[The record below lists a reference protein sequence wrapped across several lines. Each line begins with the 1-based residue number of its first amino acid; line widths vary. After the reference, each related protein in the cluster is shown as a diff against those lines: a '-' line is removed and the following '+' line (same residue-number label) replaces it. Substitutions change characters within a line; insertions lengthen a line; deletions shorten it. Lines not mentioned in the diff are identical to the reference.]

1 MGDSVDTHTVRT
13 RKHLYISDILIDQN
27 TPVVV
32 ADQPATFVYRD
43 DSSRLYH
50 LYSQCRNACADP
62 SGIRVVA
69 ASALILGCLLATAPA
84 ALAPVGLLFSTA
96 PAALPRDASKQ
107 GTSTSDEPTRDDPT
121 TDTGDPKD
129 TSDVPHRSNVRST
142 ALITWEGTSQALKC
156 SYGLLFEG
164 NTRGCQ

>member
-1 MGDSVDTHTVRT
+1 MGDSVDTYTVRT
-13 RKHLYISDILIDQN
+13 RKHLYIRDILVDQN

-84 ALAPVGLLFSTA
+84 AFAPVGLLFSTA
-96 PAALPRDASKQ
+96 PAALTRDASKQ
-107 GTSTSDEPTRDDPT
+107 GVSTSDDPT
-121 TDTGDPKD
+121 TGTGDPKD
-129 TSDVPHRSNVRST
+129 TSDAPHRSNVRST
-142 ALITWEGTSQALKC
+142 ALITWDGTSEALKC